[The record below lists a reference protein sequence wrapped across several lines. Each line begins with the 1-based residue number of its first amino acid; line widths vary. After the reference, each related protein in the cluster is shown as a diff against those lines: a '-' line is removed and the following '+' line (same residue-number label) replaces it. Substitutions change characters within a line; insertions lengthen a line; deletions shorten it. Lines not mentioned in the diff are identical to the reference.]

1 MCWFPD
7 ADEREHISE
16 SPACLVHRGFSVS
29 TDPYTRSTVMS
40 KPNLGFIGLGIMGR
54 PMVKNL
60 LKADYSVTVW
70 NRSEPGILECVD
82 AGAQR
87 GDSPSDVAAKSDI
100 VISCVTDSPDVE
112 MVYLGENGVIES
124 ARDGMIA
131 IDMSTISP
139 SVARDVATA
148 LGEKGAIML
157 DAPVSGGDKG
167 AIEGTLS
174 IMVGGPEETFNEMLP
189 VFEAMGKRITYIGPS
204 GDGQVTKLC
213 NQIAGAVNILA
224 MSEALVLAAK
234 SGANVA
240 KVLEAI
246 SAGAAG
252 SWMLT
257 NLGPKILERD
267 FDPGF
272 MVRLQQKDLRLVL
285 DAAKEL
291 KMSVP
296 GTALVNQLFQA
307 VEAHGLGDDGTQSL
321 VKALEGLALVEVNG

>member
-1 MCWFPD
+1 
-7 ADEREHISE
+7 
-16 SPACLVHRGFSVS
+16 
-29 TDPYTRSTVMS
+29 MS

-60 LKADYSVTVW
+60 LKAGYSVTVW

-87 GDSPSDVAAKSDI
+87 GDSPSDVAAKSDV

-112 MVYLGENGVIES
+112 KVYLGENGVIES
-124 ARDGMIA
+124 AREGMVA

-148 LGEKGAIML
+148 LGDKGASML

-174 IMVGGPEETFNEMLP
+174 IMVGGPEDTFTEMMP

-204 GDGQVTKLC
+204 GTGQTTKLC

-234 SGANVA
+234 SGANVT

-252 SWMLT
+252 SWMLN

-307 VEAHGLGDDGTQSL
+307 VEAKGCGENGTQSL
-321 VKALEGLALVEVNG
+321 VKALESLADTEVTG